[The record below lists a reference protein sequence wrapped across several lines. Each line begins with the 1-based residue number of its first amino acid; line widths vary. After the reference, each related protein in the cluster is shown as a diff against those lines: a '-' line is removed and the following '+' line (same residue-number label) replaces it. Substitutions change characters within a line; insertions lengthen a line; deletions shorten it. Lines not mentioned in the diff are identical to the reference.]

1 MAGWH
6 FLRLKKGF
14 DYNPEQNNRSVE
26 TKVVQDCCQELRD
39 KRECCSLV
47 SVCLAV
53 VVPSEGAHTHC
64 PAIGDLSREHG
75 TPRHAVGALA
85 GARAPGFR
93 AGSAEM
99 PSRLVLDSSWLPGT
113 LSVQKGEEQ
122 CRLILKIL
130 NKLNLK
136 IPSNTC
142 QHATFF
148 FL

>member
-64 PAIGDLSREHG
+64 PAIGDLSREPG
-75 TPRHAVGALA
+75 TPQTCSRCSGWSTGSWVQSRQCRNAKQA
-85 GARAPGFR
+85 GAGLIVASRDSVSTEGR
-93 AGSAEM
+93 GVM
-99 PSRLVLDSSWLPGT
+99 PSH
-113 LSVQKGEEQ
+113 
-122 CRLILKIL
+122 LK
-130 NKLNLK
+130 N
-136 IPSNTC
+136 P
-142 QHATFF
+142 
-148 FL
+148 